1 MEQDFFD
8 RPIPGQSLTS
18 EPGNVQWEQPPQM
31 ADIEE
36 VTKFYINRLANQ
48 EVLDDFGALCSAGVP
63 LAPIVESIYQQGIT
77 RGLHTVDA
85 GMLVAPVI
93 HTFLKQALQSMGI
106 TVKDTNADPKKKAE
120 EKEKQRFL
128 LLANKYLLEEG
139 DDSEDPGKAMIRE
152 LVDQDEGVEEEETM
166 EDMAPVETV
175 EEEPTGLM
183 ARG

>member
-18 EPGNVQWEQPPQM
+18 EPGNVPWEQPPEM
-31 ADIEE
+31 ADIED

-48 EVLDDFGALCSAGVP
+48 EVLDDFGALCEAGVP
-63 LAPIVESIYQQGIT
+63 LAPIVETIYLQGVT
-77 RGLHTVDA
+77 RSLHTIDA
-85 GMLVAPVI
+85 AMLVAPVI

-120 EKEKQRFL
+120 EREKQRFL

-139 DDSEDPGKAMIRE
+139 DDTEDPGKVMLRE
-152 LVDQDEGVEEEETM
+152 LIDQEEAVEEEPM
-166 EDMAPVETV
+166 EDMAPVETI

>member
-1 MEQDFFD
+1 
-8 RPIPGQSLTS
+8 
-18 EPGNVQWEQPPQM
+18 M

-106 TVKDTNADPKKKAE
+106 AVKDTNADPKKKAE

>member
-18 EPGNVQWEQPPQM
+18 ELGNVPWEQPPQM

-48 EVLDDFGALCSAGVP
+48 EVLDDFGALCEAGVP
-63 LAPIVESIYQQGIT
+63 LAPIVETIYLQGVT
-77 RGLHTVDA
+77 RGLHTIDA
-85 GMLVAPVI
+85 AMLVAPVI

-120 EKEKQRFL
+120 EREKQRFL

-139 DDSEDPGKAMIRE
+139 DDTEDPGKVMLRE
-152 LVDQDEGVEEEETM
+152 LIDQEEAVEEEPM
-166 EDMAPVETV
+166 EDMAPVETI

>member
-18 EPGNVQWEQPPQM
+18 EPGNVPWEQPPQM

-106 TVKDTNADPKKKAE
+106 SVKDTNADPKKKAE

>member
-1 MEQDFFD
+1 
-8 RPIPGQSLTS
+8 
-18 EPGNVQWEQPPQM
+18 M
-31 ADIEE
+31 ADIED

-48 EVLDDFGALCSAGVP
+48 EVLDDFGAMCEAGVP

-120 EKEKQRFL
+120 EREKQRFL

-139 DDSEDPGKAMIRE
+139 DDTEDPGKVMLRE
-152 LVDQDEGVEEEETM
+152 LIDQEEAVEEEPM
-166 EDMAPVETV
+166 EDMAPVETI

>member
-18 EPGNVQWEQPPQM
+18 EPGNVPWEQPPQM
-31 ADIEE
+31 ADIED
-36 VTKFYINRLANQ
+36 VTKFYINKLANQ

-85 GMLVAPVI
+85 GILVAPII

-106 TVKDTNADPKKKAE
+106 TVKDTNANPKKKAE

-152 LVDQDEGVEEEETM
+152 LVDQDEGVEEEEIM
-166 EDMAPVETV
+166 EDMAPVETI

>member
-18 EPGNVQWEQPPQM
+18 EPGNVPWEQPPEM
-31 ADIEE
+31 ADIED

-48 EVLDDFGALCSAGVP
+48 EVLDDFGALCEAGVP
-63 LAPIVESIYQQGIT
+63 LTPIVETIYLQGVT
-77 RGLHTVDA
+77 RGLHTIDA
-85 GMLVAPVI
+85 AMLVAPVI

-120 EKEKQRFL
+120 EREKQRFL

-139 DDSEDPGKAMIRE
+139 DDTEDPGKVMLRE
-152 LVDQDEGVEEEETM
+152 LIDQEEAVEEEPM
-166 EDMAPVETV
+166 EDMAPVETI

>member
-18 EPGNVQWEQPPQM
+18 EPGNVPWEQPPQM
-31 ADIEE
+31 ADIED
-36 VTKFYINRLANQ
+36 VTKFYINKLAIQ
-48 EVLDDFGALCSAGVP
+48 EVLDDFGAMCEAGVP

-120 EKEKQRFL
+120 EREKQRFL

-139 DDSEDPGKAMIRE
+139 DDTEDPGKAMLRE
-152 LVDQDEGVEEEETM
+152 LVDQEEPVEDETM
-166 EDMAPVETV
+166 EDMAPVETI

>member
-1 MEQDFFD
+1 
-8 RPIPGQSLTS
+8 
-18 EPGNVQWEQPPQM
+18 M
-31 ADIEE
+31 ADIED
-36 VTKFYINRLANQ
+36 VTKFYINKLANQ
-48 EVLDDFGALCSAGVP
+48 EVLDDFGAMCEAGVP

-120 EKEKQRFL
+120 EREKQRFL

-139 DDSEDPGKAMIRE
+139 DDTEDPGKAMLRE
-152 LVDQDEGVEEEETM
+152 LVDQEEPVEDETM
-166 EDMAPVETV
+166 EDMAPVETI

>member
-18 EPGNVQWEQPPQM
+18 EPGNVPWEQPPQM

-85 GMLVAPVI
+85 GMLVAPII

-106 TVKDTNADPKKKAE
+106 AVKDTNADPKKKAE

>member
-18 EPGNVQWEQPPQM
+18 EPGNVPWEQPPQM

-152 LVDQDEGVEEEETM
+152 LVDQDEGMEEEETM

>member
-18 EPGNVQWEQPPQM
+18 EPGNVPWEQPPQM

-85 GMLVAPVI
+85 GMLVAPII

-106 TVKDTNADPKKKAE
+106 IVKDTNADPKKKAE